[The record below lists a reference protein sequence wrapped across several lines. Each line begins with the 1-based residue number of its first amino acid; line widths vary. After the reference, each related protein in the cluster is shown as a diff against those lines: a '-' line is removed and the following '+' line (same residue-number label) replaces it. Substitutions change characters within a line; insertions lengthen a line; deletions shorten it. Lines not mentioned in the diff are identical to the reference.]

1 MNTRSTKKLNSEVL
15 VIGGGAAGMFA
26 AVTAAREG
34 AQVTLLER
42 GNRLGRKLAITGK
55 GRCNVCNDVSP
66 REVIQNIPRNGK
78 FLTSALYAFP
88 PESVKAFFE
97 EQGVALKTERGNRV
111 FPASDRA
118 GDIVGALKTALHRAG
133 VQVLTSRASAL
144 LVDNGAVKG
153 VLLEDGNRISCSKVI
168 LATGGL
174 SYPLTGSTGDG
185 YAMAASAGH
194 TVTPCEG
201 SLVPLE
207 EKGSWCRKMQG
218 LSLRNVGLR
227 LYGDGKLVYKDFG
240 ELLFTHFGLSGPTI
254 LSASAHMREKASY
267 RVEIDLKPALDEAKL
282 DARVLRDFSS
292 QQNRIL
298 RHAVSGLYPSAMI
311 PVILE
316 KCGLDP
322 EKRIH
327 DLTRNERLAL
337 EKETKAFSI
346 DILGKRP
353 VDEAIITTGGVE
365 PREIDPKTMESRL
378 CHGLYFAG
386 EIIDADAYTGG
397 FNLQIAWS
405 TAYLAGQAA
414 AKGES

>member
-1 MNTRSTKKLNSEVL
+1 MSSEVL

-42 GNRLGRKLAITGK
+42 GNRLGRKLSITGK

-78 FLTSALYAFP
+78 FLSSALYAFP
-88 PESVKAFFE
+88 PESVKSFFE
-97 EQGVALKTERGNRV
+97 QQGVPLKTERGNRV
-111 FPASDRA
+111 FPESDQA
-118 GDIVGALKTALHRAG
+118 GDIVGALKTALYRSNVRIVTG
-133 VQVLTSRASAL
+133 RASKL
-144 LVDNGAVKG
+144 LVENGAVHG
-153 VLLEDGNRISCSKVI
+153 VLLEDGSRLPFSKVI

-185 YAMAASAGH
+185 YAMAISAGH

-207 EKGSWCRKMQG
+207 ERGGWCRRMQG

-227 LYGDGKLVYKDFG
+227 LLADGKTVYEDFG

-267 RVEIDLKPALDEAKL
+267 QVQIDLKPALDEAAL

-298 RHAVSGLYPSAMI
+298 LHAVSGLYPSAMI
-311 PVILE
+311 PVIIE
-316 KCGLDP
+316 KSGLDP

-337 EKETKAFSI
+337 EKETKAFTI
-346 DILGKRP
+346 DILSKRP
-353 VDEAIITTGGVE
+353 VEEAIITTGGVE
-365 PREIDPKTMESRL
+365 PREIDPRSMESRL
-378 CHGLYFAG
+378 CSGLYFAG

-405 TAYLAGQAA
+405 TAYLAGRAA
-414 AKGES
+414 AKGE